1 MHPLPIDDHY
11 QEFQKALKNGHVV
24 VTADTGS
31 GKSTRL
37 PVWASERSPTL
48 VIEPR
53 RVACTALAGYLAQQ
67 QGSEPGDQVGYAIR
81 FDARYRAA
89 TPLIFATPG
98 MALRWLS
105 QGELERFGTIIL
117 DEFHERR
124 WDTDLL
130 LALLRHSSR
139 HRLVVTS
146 ATLAGEDLSEY
157 LEAPLIQAEGR
168 RYPVSVRHQAR
179 ESHDMP
185 DSRKLAERI
194 AAAVRHNL
202 KETDGQILV
211 FLPGRGEI
219 NDAANALR
227 DLALPVQPLHA
238 SASNEEQRA
247 ALADDGRQ
255 RVILST
261 NVAET
266 SLTIP
271 GVTAVID
278 SGLERRTHQR
288 NGRTVLTLAPISRAA
303 ADQRS
308 GRAGRTAPGTAL
320 RLWGEHAPLDERTPP
335 EVQRE
340 ELTELVL
347 AAACSGVPVHELSF
361 PDPLPGKS
369 LNSALEQLHR
379 MGAIDHE
386 GLATTHGHRLFS
398 LPIDS
403 FFAHLISSMPDAT
416 TQAGMVD
423 LTAALSTR
431 PRLFRFP
438 DKEDQ
443 RRALGDWLPD
453 PCDATTLINMLRQ
466 QPPGPLATHQN
477 ARREARTL
485 AGRIRETLEL
495 PAIPDEP
502 LADRDALMSAILKA
516 APELAFIRREKR
528 RQAMGND
535 QREVIPDEASRFP
548 EDSEA
553 ALVLDEHSTPGK
565 RGHRQ
570 TITIATCLAPIP
582 LDWLSLA
589 GLGDV
594 RMGPVTIEDGEP
606 RAIQERHYA
615 GRVIERRE
623 TTPSGAPLRR
633 ALADLI
639 LRGELLEPAGEQL
652 ESDVAQWSLYVGLG
666 HANGEVPES
675 PAAWL
680 EAELEH
686 LGVEETGDETLLEPE
701 DLRFEGIPEWE
712 RERFDRQY
720 PRRISLGDLV
730 VDVSYQPSLKRITLD
745 YRHGT
750 RKAEP
755 KRWELPAWQGW
766 KVRYR
771 RASRVVDVR

>member
-1 MHPLPIDDHY
+1 
-11 QEFQKALKNGHVV
+11 
-24 VTADTGS
+24 
-31 GKSTRL
+31 
-37 PVWASERSPTL
+37 
-48 VIEPR
+48 
-53 RVACTALAGYLAQQ
+53 
-67 QGSEPGDQVGYAIR
+67 
-81 FDARYRAA
+81 
-89 TPLIFATPG
+89 
-98 MALRWLS
+98 
-105 QGELERFGTIIL
+105 
-117 DEFHERR
+117 
-124 WDTDLL
+124 
-130 LALLRHSSR
+130 
-139 HRLVVTS
+139 
-146 ATLAGEDLSEY
+146 
-157 LEAPLIQAEGR
+157 
-168 RYPVSVRHQAR
+168 
-179 ESHDMP
+179 
-185 DSRKLAERI
+185 
-194 AAAVRHNL
+194 
-202 KETDGQILV
+202 
-211 FLPGRGEI
+211 
-219 NDAANALR
+219 
-227 DLALPVQPLHA
+227 
-238 SASNEEQRA
+238 
-247 ALADDGRQ
+247 
-255 RVILST
+255 
-261 NVAET
+261 
-266 SLTIP
+266 
-271 GVTAVID
+271 
-278 SGLERRTHQR
+278 
-288 NGRTVLTLAPISRAA
+288 
-303 ADQRS
+303 
-308 GRAGRTAPGTAL
+308 
-320 RLWGEHAPLDERTPP
+320 
-335 EVQRE
+335 
-340 ELTELVL
+340 
-347 AAACSGVPVHELSF
+347 
-361 PDPLPGKS
+361 
-369 LNSALEQLHR
+369 
-379 MGAIDHE
+379 
-386 GLATTHGHRLFS
+386 
-398 LPIDS
+398 
-403 FFAHLISSMPDAT
+403 
-416 TQAGMVD
+416 
-423 LTAALSTR
+423 
-431 PRLFRFP
+431 
-438 DKEDQ
+438 
-443 RRALGDWLPD
+443 
-453 PCDATTLINMLRQ
+453 MLRQ

-582 LDWLSLA
+582 LDWLSRA